1 MNVDNKQG
9 LNAIIGFNNDFYH
22 FDTMSGCG
30 ILIADD
36 LFGSYFLSKDIK
48 PETLGLYLKKTL
60 RQSRVINPDEHSF
73 FDYKK
78 IKESYDEWVKNI
90 IGTRGYKNKK
100 ALFKNMKH
108 CGVRQV
114 NDLITIRP
122 SNHVKL
128 EAWSGECISET
139 DWVIIPAS
147 ASDEE
152 LGHAIIEGFSRCRG
166 RQF

>member
-1 MNVDNKQG
+1 
-9 LNAIIGFNNDFYH
+9 
-22 FDTMSGCG
+22 MSGCG
-30 ILIADD
+30 ILIADN
-36 LFGSYFLSKDIK
+36 LFDSYFLSKDTK
-48 PETLGLYLKKTL
+48 PEMLGLCLKKTL
-60 RQSRVINPDEHSF
+60 GQSRMINPDNHSF

-78 IKESYDEWVKNI
+78 IKKSYDEWVKNI
-90 IGTRGYKNKK
+90 IEVRGYKNRK